1 MYKTIRSFA
10 LAVLLTLAAVPA
22 TKADRWGT
30 NPRPQAAAADDFSAM
45 DVMVDA
51 VFFNLGIF

>member
-1 MYKTIRSFA
+1 MYKTIRSLA
-10 LAVLLTLAAVPA
+10 LALLFTLAAVPA

-30 NPRPQAAAADDFSAM
+30 NPRPQVAAADSFSAM

-51 VFFNLGIF
+51 LFFNLGIF